1 MELNEVDKR
10 GLFELF
16 FIKPKAK
23 KYDQRKSVKPLSLLL
38 SLSLSL
44 SLPLSLSLSLSL
56 SLCPP
61 PLSLSLSLSLSHSLK
76 MDSLVD
82 ERRFN
87 DFPR

>member
-1 MELNEVDKR
+1 MIELNEVDKR

-44 SLPLSLSLSLSL
+44 SLSLPLPLPL
-56 SLCPP
+56 PP
-61 PLSLSLSLSLSHSLK
+61 PLSLSLSLSHSLK